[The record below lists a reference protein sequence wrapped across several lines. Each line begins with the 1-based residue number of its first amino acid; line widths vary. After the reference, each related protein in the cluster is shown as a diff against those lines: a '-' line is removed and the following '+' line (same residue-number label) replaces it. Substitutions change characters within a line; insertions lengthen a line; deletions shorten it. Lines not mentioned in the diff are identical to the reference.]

1 MTNINCNKNDNLPV
15 MMYLHGCMSGA
26 NGAKQRQ
33 LQKRFKGQ
41 FRVIAPELYAKPEI
55 SLKIINELIEKEK
68 PEIIVG
74 TSLGGFMALM
84 CEAAD
89 ADLVIV
95 NPCLFPNTQLALWC
109 DKELPYFCQR
119 LDGVQTYRLTQAV
132 LDRYLDYNIFDIL
145 QAINHHVW
153 ALCSTADDLL
163 GDSHVQALEK
173 LLPKN
178 HLTIVDDFG
187 HQCNG
192 AGLTHLYDLIER
204 VIAYRRY

>member
-15 MMYLHGCMSGA
+15 MMYLHGFMSGA

-109 DKELPYFCQR
+109 DKELPYFSQR
-119 LDGVQTYRLTQAV
+119 LDGV
-132 LDRYLDYNIFDIL
+132 
-145 QAINHHVW
+145 
-153 ALCSTADDLL
+153 
-163 GDSHVQALEK
+163 
-173 LLPKN
+173 
-178 HLTIVDDFG
+178 
-187 HQCNG
+187 
-192 AGLTHLYDLIER
+192 
-204 VIAYRRY
+204 